1 MMSNK
6 AIYAAIIEVTKRV
19 GTLGKGAFNPHGQY
33 KYVSI
38 DKYYEAVGSA
48 AADVGLSWYLVQDKF
63 EIHPSVGKSGMV
75 EIGYQVNEFHESGES
90 IPGFSYTSVIHPIQG
105 AQTVGSAM
113 SYADKVFQRQLFK
126 IATGE
131 EDADSTNASD
141 LGNLS
146 ERQNKSDFPL
156 GNELEKTFDAPKK
169 IDMSVVEASFTTF
182 IPDCPSMDALMKFY
196 HENEKAIKSLKENAP
211 DKHKAVMGAF
221 TAKKQELM
229 KASAN
234 ITDGVSK

>member
-1 MMSNK
+1 MSNK

-38 DKYYEAVGSA
+38 DKYYEAVGAA

-75 EIGYQVNEFHESGES
+75 EIGYAINIFHESGES
-90 IPGFSYTSVIHPIQG
+90 IPSFSYTSVIHPIQG
-105 AQTVGSAM
+105 AQTIGSAM

-131 EDADSTNASD
+131 EDADSTNAGD

-146 ERQNKSDFPL
+146 GRQSKGDFPL
-156 GNELEKTFDAPKK
+156 GNQLEKTFEAPKQPQP
-169 IDMSVVEASFTTF
+169 SEADLNLLETSITTF
-182 IPDCPSMDALMKFY
+182 IPECPTTDALMQFY
-196 HENEKAIKSLKENAP
+196 HENEKVIKQLKEKSP
-211 DKHKAVMGAF
+211 EKHKAVMAVF
-221 TAKKQELM
+221 TSRKQELM
-229 KASAN
+229 NTNGGK
-234 ITDGVSK
+234 

>member
-63 EIHPSVGKSGMV
+63 EIHPTVGKSGMV
-75 EIGYQVNEFHESGES
+75 EVGYQVNVFHESGES

-146 ERQNKSDFPL
+146 GRQNKADFPL
-156 GNELEKTFDAPKK
+156 GAELEKTFDTKK
-169 IDMSVVEASFTTF
+169 TNQPTAADMELLETSITTF
-182 IPDCPSMDALMKFY
+182 VPDCPTTDALMQFY
-196 HENEKAIKSLKENAP
+196 HENEKVIKALKETSP
-211 DKHKAVMGAF
+211 EKHKAVMAVF
-221 TAKKQELM
+221 TSRKQELM
-229 KASAN
+229 NAN
-234 ITDGVSK
+234 GGSK